1 MSEISTIV
9 GHRIRDRRKKL
20 GMTQEELA
28 HLSGC
33 SYNYIGQLERGEKN
47 ATVKKLAQISRAL
60 DYPLSELF
68 EQVEGLT
75 DTKEKKEKNI
85 PLRCYE
91 ILCSKPEK
99 EQKKLLHLI
108 LELENYNN

>member
-1 MSEISTIV
+1 MSEISNIV
-9 GHRIRDRRKKL
+9 GHRIRNRRKKL

-28 HLSGC
+28 HLSEC
-33 SYNYIGQLERGEKN
+33 SPTYIGQLERGEKN
-47 ATVKKLAQISRAL
+47 VTVKRIAQISRVL

-75 DTKEKKEKNI
+75 DTEENKKNNI

-108 LELENYNN
+108 LELENYND